1 MISSYKFGDIV
12 KIFFISIALLTL
24 VKCGT
29 ELNITCKEEFYQCA
43 ADCSNIC
50 SKTIKKDYEF
60 GKCFS
65 NCSKPCR
72 KEYCEEI
79 IKI

>member
-1 MISSYKFGDIV
+1 MRLILISAVLFSINNCVGSDKPQLRCNKKFYK
-12 KIFFISIALLTL
+12 
-24 VKCGT
+24 
-29 ELNITCKEEFYQCA
+29 CA
-43 ADCSNIC
+43 SDCSSIC

-65 NCSKPCR
+65 ICNKPCR

-79 IKI
+79 IKL

>member
-1 MISSYKFGDIV
+1 MRLILLSAVLLSIGNCIGLNKPQLKCNKKFYK
-12 KIFFISIALLTL
+12 
-24 VKCGT
+24 
-29 ELNITCKEEFYQCA
+29 CA
-43 ADCSNIC
+43 SDCSNIC

-65 NCSKPCR
+65 ICNKPCR

-79 IKI
+79 IKQ